1 MEPGADY
8 PVRVL
13 VATAFE
19 HSKDPFEIL
28 ALDYIRR
35 TQAVFRPELHQG
47 KPEKLLA
54 VTDGYFRIVL
64 DEKGQEHDSVQFSKN
79 IQRLI
84 DQSRPIAFLIGE
96 PNGHRPETREKADAV
111 WSLSK
116 LTLPHK
122 MALCVLAEQIYRA
135 GEIARNGPYHKS

>member
-1 MEPGADY
+1 M
-8 PVRVL
+8 RL
-13 VATAFE
+13 LIATAFE

-28 ALDYIRR
+28 ALDYIKR
-35 TQAVFRPELHQG
+35 TQVPFKPELKQV

-54 VTDGYFRIVL
+54 SSEGYFRIIL
-64 DEKGQEHDSVQFSKN
+64 DEKGLELDSVQFSKQ

-84 DQSRPIAFLIGE
+84 DQSKPIAFLIGE
-96 PNGHRPETREKADAV
+96 PSGHRTETREKADAV

-122 MALCVLAEQIYRA
+122 LALCVLAEQIYRA
-135 GEIARNGPYHKS
+135 GEIARNGPYHRA